1 MAVAVKSH
9 RHTSI
14 FRKTAIIFVV
24 VSLVPVAILA
34 LRSHHIFVDHLNAMV
49 KGGLITKEEADN
61 QVRDLETQ
69 AIAYCGY
76 GLVIALIFGYFF
88 AGSIVK
94 PIRSLQQGA
103 SKIGGGNLDY
113 RVETDTEDELEEL
126 AAAINQMA
134 ESLQTR
140 EAEIERRSAA
150 LSILYE
156 VAHTMAESRD
166 QNDLLGNAL
175 GKAMQIT
182 GSAAGC
188 ILLQNDDGNLTPVI
202 CRSSNGENVNAG
214 AHAEGAGIFDR
225 AARAATRSV
234 KPAVLE
240 WPGGGGEGGEVNDSE
255 GEEVT
260 GAQEAPGAIACVP
273 LKFEGKLQ
281 GAICV
286 TGARSDFDQ
295 ETLDLI
301 SAIGSEVAVAI
312 ENMRLFE
319 KLEAQNLELAAATAE
334 IANLISLAEAQ
345 QSFGT
350 RYQNPNLVPCWE
362 FQSCDKTGCP
372 AYGSRENLR
381 CWQVAGT
388 HCGCEVQGVFAQKLG
403 RCERCEVFKAACPD
417 RITQLGE
424 TFNNMMAVLERR
436 VEEQEELQRQLY
448 SSSKLAAIGELA
460 AGVAHEINNPLT
472 GILGSALLMKSR
484 DLNPEAMRQRL
495 EVIESETLRARDI
508 VRHLLDFAHQGG
520 KLDTEPVSVR
530 ELIEHTLFLLR
541 HQTDMSLVAVQISF
555 EENLPPVAVDSNLM
569 KQVFLNIIHNAI
581 QSMPQ
586 GGHLAINA
594 RGSQSAGECSMLE
607 VCFTDTGSGM
617 DDIAVARA
625 FDPFFTTK
633 PVGKGTGLGLS
644 VSQKIVSEHG
654 GEIRV
659 ASEPGVGSTF
669 SVVLPAAGSMTGRCQ
684 DVT

>member
-1 MAVAVKSH
+1 MAITVKR

-24 VSLVPVAILA
+24 VSLVPVAILG
-34 LRSHHIFVDHLNAMV
+34 LRSHHIFVEHLDKMV
-49 KGGLITKEEADN
+49 KGGLITSEQADT

-69 AIAYCGY
+69 AVVYCGY
-76 GLVIALIFGYFF
+76 GLVIALILGYFF
-88 AGSIVK
+88 AGSLVK
-94 PIRSLQQGA
+94 PIRTLQQGA
-103 SKIGGGNLDY
+103 RKIGDGNLDH

-126 AAAINQMA
+126 ATTINQMA
-134 ESLQTR
+134 QSLQTR
-140 EAEIERRSAA
+140 EAEIERRSDA

-166 QNDLLGNAL
+166 QNELLDNAL
-175 GKAMQIT
+175 DKAVQIT
-182 GSAAGC
+182 GSATGC

-202 CRSSNGENVNAG
+202 CRSSNGDRLNTEAQ
-214 AHAEGAGIFDR
+214 AQSSGIFDG
-225 AARAATRSV
+225 AAREATRAV

-240 WPGGGGEGGEVNDSE
+240 WPAGGGAGVTDAGGTPE
-255 GEEVT
+255 
-260 GAQEAPGAIACVP
+260 AIACVP
-273 LKFEGKLQ
+273 LQFEGKLQ

-286 TGARSDFDQ
+286 TGAHSDFDK

-312 ENMRLFE
+312 ENTRLFE
-319 KLEAQNLELAAATAE
+319 QLEAQNLELAAATVE
-334 IANLISLAEAQ
+334 IASLISLAEEQ
-345 QSFGT
+345 KSFGT
-350 RYQNPNLVPCWE
+350 RYQNPYLVRCWE
-362 FQSCDKTGCP
+362 FKDCDKTGCP
-372 AYGSRENLR
+372 AYGSGKDLR

-388 HCGCEVQGVFAQKLG
+388 HCGGEVQGVFAQKLG
-403 RCERCEVFKAACPD
+403 RCERCDVFKAACPN

-424 TFNNMMAVLERR
+424 TFNNMMAVLEHR
-436 VEEQEELQRQLY
+436 VKEQEELQRQLF

-484 DLNPEAMRQRL
+484 DLDPEAMRRKL

-508 VRHLLDFAHQGG
+508 VRNLLDFAHQGG
-520 KLDTEPVSVR
+520 RLDTEPVSVK

-541 HQTDMSLVAVQISF
+541 HQTDMSLVTVQTSF
-555 EENLPPVAVDSNLM
+555 QDKLPPVAVDSNLM

-581 QSMPQ
+581 QSMP
-586 GGHLAINA
+586 GGGDLVINA
-594 RGSQSAGECSMLE
+594 RGSQAPGASGMLE

-617 DDIAVARA
+617 DDIAIARA

-633 PVGKGTGLGLS
+633 PVGEGTGLGLS

-659 ASEPGVGSTF
+659 TSVPEVGSTF
-669 SVVLPAAGSMTGRCQ
+669 SVILPAAGSTDQQRR
-684 DVT
+684 DVA